1 MRRSPIPGAALRTGV
16 ALAALLLLPGSAAT
30 TPDLDRLKREVDAAL
45 DQGSYARA
53 DWGVLVVSLDRG
65 DTLFARS
72 PSVPL
77 SPASNM
83 KVLTSAAA
91 LHYLGPDYRF
101 TTWLL
106 SDGPIRDGVLEGD
119 LILYG
124 TGDPGISDR
133 FFPTRSTVFEA
144 LAAELQAAGI
154 HRIQG
159 SVIGDGS
166 RYTGDLRSL
175 EWEVGDLNEWFAAPS
190 GALSYNE
197 NVVSLRIAP
206 GLVGGPP
213 EIGSIPDHTGLPTMN
228 EARTVGS
235 GSRSPLAIVRDDP
248 EEPVR
253 VVGDIRA
260 GSRDVWRQMTITDPA
275 LFAAHGLTH
284 VLRDAGVEVMG
295 APKSSSEAGVAPSS
309 HGPLV
314 AGRAPTPV
322 LAIHQSPP
330 LSRYLEAVNQRS
342 HNLYAD
348 LILKT
353 LGFELFGEGSFEAG
367 ERAVLQYLEEIGA
380 PTEDIRVLDGSGLA
394 PGNRVTPGSLVSVLT
409 SVAQSPGW
417 DAFWESLP
425 EAGASTMNRRM
436 SRTRAAGNLRA
447 KTGTIS
453 RVSSLSGFVRTA
465 DGEQLAFAI
474 IGNRLPSQYGAKRLE
489 DRVGEALASYRR

>member
-1 MRRSPIPGAALRTGV
+1 MRRSPLQRAALVPGA
-16 ALAALLLLPGSAAT
+16 ALAALLLLPGSATT
-30 TPDLDRLKREVDAAL
+30 TPDLDRLKRELDAAL

-106 SDGPIRDGVLEGD
+106 ADGPIRDGVLEGD

-133 FFPTRSTVFEA
+133 FFPTRSTVFET
-144 LAAELQAAGI
+144 LAEDLRAAGI

-228 EARTVGS
+228 EARTVGA
-235 GSRSPLAIVRDDP
+235 GSRSPLAIVREDP
-248 EEPVR
+248 DEPVR

-284 VLRDAGVEVMG
+284 VLRDAGVSVQGDPGSTGEG
-295 APKSSSEAGVAPSS
+295 ATPATHQRQVQGSDY
-309 HGPLV
+309 L
-314 AGRAPTPV
+314 PV

-353 LGFELFGEGSFEAG
+353 LGFEMFGEGSFEAG
-367 ERAVLQYLEEIGA
+367 ERAVLLYLAGIGVPTEEIR
-380 PTEDIRVLDGSGLA
+380 ILDGSGLA
-394 PGNRVTPGSLVSVLT
+394 PGNRVTPASLVSVLA
-409 SVAQSPGW
+409 SVAESPGW
-417 DAFWESLP
+417 EAFWESLP
-425 EAGASTMNRRM
+425 EAGASNMNRRM
-436 SRTRAAGNLRA
+436 SRTAAAGNLRA

-465 DGEQLAFAI
+465 EGEQLAFAI